1 MSFGDFTQDELNT
14 YLINKKLN
22 NTNKATEITEANES
36 KVDNNKSDSQQ
47 NQVKFQSQPKFIES
61 MIHKNRSIY
70 RKVDQNTFKSLYLL
84 VYSNHNYEIM
94 S

>member
-22 NTNKATEITEANES
+22 NTNQRNQITEAANES

-47 NQVKFQSQPKFIES
+47 NQKVTKAKIY
-61 MIHKNRSIY
+61 RSIY
-70 RKVDQNTFKSLYLL
+70 RKVDQNGFKSLYLL
-84 VYSNHNYEIM
+84 V
-94 S
+94 

>member
-22 NTNKATEITEANES
+22 NTNKTANQITEANES

-47 NQVKFQSQPKFIES
+47 NQVKKTKFIES
-61 MIHKNRSIY
+61 MNRIT
-70 RKVDQNTFKSLYLL
+70 KTDLY
-84 VYSNHNYEIM
+84 IGK
-94 S
+94 